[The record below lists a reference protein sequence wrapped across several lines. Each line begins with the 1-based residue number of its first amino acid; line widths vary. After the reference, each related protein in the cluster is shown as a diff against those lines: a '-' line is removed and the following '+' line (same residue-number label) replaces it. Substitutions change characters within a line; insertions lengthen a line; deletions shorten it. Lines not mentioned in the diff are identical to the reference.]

1 MVNTPLFR
9 TFFPVKTYIISF
21 LSFRARSSGFW
32 AASLKRPINRWAA
45 VWRKSRLKLIEN
57 KKTDLLWLII
67 HCTSNVPYALKT
79 CAYKIKSEK
88 CALCP
93 QVKTIEHCFLFCPRV
108 RAVWNYSTPYL
119 SRLSNSPFSVYS
131 ASVFFPFLSRAS
143 LPSFLLY
150 CYLIATILFWIWQ
163 CRNLATFRNSVVS
176 AKQIINLIKK
186 DVSCP
191 ILLAK

>member
-67 HCTSNVPYALKT
+67 HCTSKVPYALKT

-88 CALCP
+88 CALCS
-93 QVKTIEHCFLFCPRV
+93 QDKTIEHCFLFALAYALFGIILRPICPV
-108 RAVWNYSTPYL
+108 FLIPLFLFTLPLFSSLSCLAPLCLLSCSTVP
-119 SRLSNSPFSVYS
+119 
-131 ASVFFPFLSRAS
+131 
-143 LPSFLLY
+143 
-150 CYLIATILFWIWQ
+150 
-163 CRNLATFRNSVVS
+163 
-176 AKQIINLIKK
+176 
-186 DVSCP
+186 
-191 ILLAK
+191 